1 MGLLNFAMAFGVSSS
16 ISSILLFTNPLWLA
30 FLAHFILDERLTKI
44 KITSLILGVFGVG
57 LCLGLDETLFGW
69 GRFCTS
75 WFIMLVNQYNSD
87 KKVVFDKGPWV
98 LTGWQLLFGGMFMLI
113 MSLVLKEHYT
123 LSSLNHWGWI
133 WFFWLIIP
141 ASVGSFGLWFYS
153 LSQRGATT
161 ASSFLF

>member
-69 GRFCTS
+69 GT
-75 WFIMLVNQYNSD
+75 
-87 KKVVFDKGPWV
+87 
-98 LTGWQLLFGGMFMLI
+98 LFALAG
-113 MSLVLKEHYT
+113 SLCWSINTIVTK
-123 LSSLNHWGWI
+123 
-133 WFFWLIIP
+133 
-141 ASVGSFGLWFYS
+141 
-153 LSQRGATT
+153 R
-161 ASSFLF
+161 